1 MTDRKREMGSTIC
14 ILNGQGLVAPQ
25 ASLSRVRSNLFQVLQ
40 CFDDLGTVRT
50 LHFHATSWNHPFL
63 SLWHDSVRAGQTFPA
78 AFPGQV
84 WPTSQGWRNG
94 QFVQPYRTPKRIR
107 TYQLASKIPSQSEK
121 FVRGINFK
129 LRLHQRKWRRKV
141 DCASILLRT
150 CNEGHTG
157 ITGSPG
163 HLYAGTPA
171 TSLQGHTALTYS
183 SGKMC
188 LKNSSYSI
196 VPLWSSS
203 NLNCTWAYK
212 QYVCWV
218 CRRTWKSHTH
228 TSLVQ
233 A

>member
-1 MTDRKREMGSTIC
+1 MHQNLSACLKDTKSKR
-14 ILNGQGLVAPQ
+14 
-25 ASLSRVRSNLFQVLQ
+25 
-40 CFDDLGTVRT
+40 
-50 LHFHATSWNHPFL
+50 
-63 SLWHDSVRAGQTFPA
+63 
-78 AFPGQV
+78 
-84 WPTSQGWRNG
+84 
-94 QFVQPYRTPKRIR
+94 
-107 TYQLASKIPSQSEK
+107 K

-150 CNEGHTG
+150 CNEGHAG
-157 ITGSPG
+157 IAGSPG

-233 A
+233 AKEETGNQEQETHKSSPICWLNSFHQLMKMCIYIKTYTEHAHSVESCSSCKVHVQKFFVHMACQHFIMRILP